1 MKSSG
6 RLRKIRWSECRLA
19 RKDEALREGERGD
32 GGSARGETFG
42 QRGAHDRVFRPRRR
56 LDGREGTWLRTHG
69 KGDGPFRF
77 WIAYAVRHAPR
88 RPALQEN
95 RRFACS
101 AFVGGLF
108 ALLACSV
115 SAQNPL
121 PTPGIPT
128 EAEAERVIITGSN
141 IPTAEETGPNPVDTY
156 RTQDIEKLGARN
168 TTDLLTKLPQE
179 MGSTINQNHN
189 GVGGGDGSVIPNLR
203 GLLPKETLVL
213 IDGKRAAIIGSGGG
227 VAAGASPG
235 VA

>member
-6 RLRKIRWSECRLA
+6 RPKKIRWSECRLA

-32 GGSARGETFG
+32 GGSARDETFG

-77 WIAYAVRHAPR
+77 WIAYPVGPAPR
-88 RPALQEN
+88 RPALPEN

-101 AFVGGLF
+101 AFVGGLV

-121 PTPGIPT
+121 PTPGIPI

-156 RTQDIEKLGARN
+156 RTEDIQKLGVMN
-168 TTDLLTKLPQE
+168 QTDLLNKLPIE
-179 MGSTINQNHN
+179 AGGTINQNIAN
-189 GVGGGDGSVIPNLR
+189 GGDGSIIPNLR
-203 GLLPKETLVL
+203 RLLPKATFVMATA
-213 IDGKRAAIIGSGGG
+213 KR
-227 VAAGASPG
+227 VPPNPQAGA
-235 VA
+235 